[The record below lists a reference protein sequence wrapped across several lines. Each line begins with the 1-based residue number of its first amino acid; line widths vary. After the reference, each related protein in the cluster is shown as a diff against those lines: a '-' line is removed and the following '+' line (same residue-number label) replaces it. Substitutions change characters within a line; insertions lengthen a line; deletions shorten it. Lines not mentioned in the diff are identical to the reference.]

1 LVGVSRKDTNMSTES
16 IEQLI
21 EAEVTK
27 RLKER
32 EPPPTQPGERVLA
45 VGRKVFIRTVTHHY
59 TGRITLI
66 EPDAVVLENAAW
78 IADDGRFSDA
88 LKSGDFSEV
97 EPYPDGVTV
106 EVSRGAILD
115 ASEWRHELPR
125 DRK

>member
-1 LVGVSRKDTNMSTES
+1 MVHLVQLGDETLAIQLTATNQPIRRRGSSPIPGIDAWVGCLVGVSRKDTNMSTES

-78 IADDGRFSDA
+78 IAC
-88 LKSGDFSEV
+88 
-97 EPYPDGVTV
+97 
-106 EVSRGAILD
+106 
-115 ASEWRHELPR
+115 
-125 DRK
+125 